1 VALNFGNISHAGAL
15 LSRVVSA
22 APVGLA
28 VADPQLRYMMANDA
42 FAPFG
47 GASLNQLIG
56 RTVAEHAPQLWPK
69 IEPALRRAVDR
80 GEATYDCDLTGS
92 DAVPR
97 KWRASFFPVY
107 MDGGIAGVGISVLDI
122 QAAEER
128 PEPAIGQSEQVEE
141 IQYSLDIDRHHP
153 ASSERVLDLLG
164 IERAE
169 FAADDDTFLNAVFPD
184 AGPIVNM
191 SLPLGD
197 GDNAMAIEHR
207 LVSADGSVRWVHER
221 AEFLV
226 GESGRQTL
234 IGTVQHITER
244 NETET
249 RLHQMQSELLHV
261 SRLSAMGQVSS
272 TLAHEVNQPLTAVGN
287 YIRAGLLML
296 DSGDQFSRSKIRGV
310 FEKAAQQAARAS
322 EIVRN
327 LRQFVRKGD
336 TARHLENLTVV
347 IQEAMALARLGIKD
361 RGLKVRL
368 RLDGNSR
375 TAFVNRV
382 QIQQVLVNLIRN
394 AIEAMTDSPRRE
406 ILVSTASSGD
416 AFIEISVADSGP
428 GLTEAV
434 ARGLF
439 KPFITT
445 KVDGMGVGLAIC
457 HSIIE
462 AHGGK
467 IWVEPNHTGGTIF
480 RFTVPRVDPD
490 AISQDFPSQ

>member
-1 VALNFGNISHAGAL
+1 VALNFGNISYAGAL
-15 LSRVVSA
+15 LSRVIAA

-28 VADPQLRYMMANDA
+28 FIDLQFHYVMANDA

-47 GASLNQLIG
+47 GAPLNLLIG
-56 RTVAEHAPQLWPK
+56 RTVWENAPLLWLQIQPL
-69 IEPALRRAVDR
+69 LRRALDL
-80 GEATYDCDLTGS
+80 GEATYDFDLMLEG
-92 DAVPR
+92 AAPR
-97 KWRASFFPVY
+97 KWRASFFPVQL
-107 MDGGIAGVGISVLDI
+107 DGLIGGVGISVTDL
-122 QAAEER
+122 QAIDDKSV
-128 PEPAIGQSEQVEE
+128 PMLGQSEQVEE
-141 IQYSLDIDRHHP
+141 IQYSLDIDRHRP
-153 ASSERVLDLLG
+153 ASPDRVLDLLG
-164 IERAE
+164 IHRTE
-169 FAADDDTFLNAVFPD
+169 FAADDDTFLNAIFPED
-184 AGPIVNM
+184 SSAMNPE
-191 SLPLGD
+191 LGD
-197 GDNAMAIEHR
+197 GDNAVAIEHR
-207 LVSADGSVRWVHER
+207 LVSADGAVRWVHER

-296 DSGDQFSRSKIRGV
+296 DSGDKFSRLKIRGV
-310 FEKAAQQAARAS
+310 FEKAGQQAARAS
-322 EIVRN
+322 DIVRN
-327 LRQFVRKGD
+327 LRAFVRKGD
-336 TARHLENLTVV
+336 STSQPENLTVV
-347 IQEAMALARLGIKD
+347 VQEAMTLARLGVKD

-368 RLDGNSR
+368 RLDGNSSW
-375 TAFVNRV
+375 ASVNRI

-406 ILVSTASSGD
+406 VFVSTASGGPE
-416 AFIEISVADSGP
+416 FIEVSVADSGP

-439 KPFITT
+439 KPFVTT
-445 KVDGMGVGLAIC
+445 KADGMGVGLAIC

-467 IWVEPNHTGGTIF
+467 IWVEPNQPTGTIF
-480 RFTVPRVDPD
+480 RFTVPRSDVD
-490 AISQDFPSQ
+490 

>member
-1 VALNFGNISHAGAL
+1 VALNFGNISYAGAL
-15 LSRVVSA
+15 LSRVISV

-28 VADPQLRYMMANDA
+28 FIDLQFHYVMANDA

-47 GASLNQLIG
+47 GAPLNLLIG
-56 RTVAEHAPQLWPK
+56 RTVWENAPLLWLQIQPL
-69 IEPALRRAVDR
+69 LRRAIDLS
-80 GEATYDCDLTGS
+80 EATYDCDLTLDG
-92 DAVPR
+92 AVPR
-97 KWRASFFPVY
+97 KWRASFFPVQL
-107 MDGGIAGVGISVLDI
+107 DGRVGGVGVSVTDLQGIDDKTVPM
-122 QAAEER
+122 A
-128 PEPAIGQSEQVEE
+128 GQSEQVEE
-141 IQYSLDIDRHHP
+141 IQYSLDIDRHRP
-153 ASSERVLDLLG
+153 ASPDRVLDLLG
-164 IERAE
+164 IHRTE
-169 FAADDDTFLNAVFPD
+169 FAADDDTFLNAIFPD
-184 AGPIVNM
+184 DSPAMNPE
-191 SLPLGD
+191 LGD
-197 GDNAMAIEHR
+197 GDNAVAIEHR
-207 LVSADGSVRWVHER
+207 LVSADGAVRWVHER

-296 DSGDQFSRSKIRGV
+296 DSGDKFSRLKIRGV
-310 FEKAAQQAARAS
+310 FEKAGQQAARAS
-322 EIVRN
+322 DIVRN
-327 LRQFVRKGD
+327 LRAFVRKGD
-336 TARHLENLTVV
+336 STSQPENLTVV
-347 IQEAMALARLGIKD
+347 VQEAMTLARLGVKD

-368 RLDGNSR
+368 RLDGNSSW
-375 TAFVNRV
+375 ASVNRI

-406 ILVSTASSGD
+406 VLVSTASGGPD
-416 AFIEISVADSGP
+416 FIEVSVADSGP

-439 KPFITT
+439 KPFVTT
-445 KVDGMGVGLAIC
+445 KADGMGVGLAIC

-467 IWVEPNHTGGTIF
+467 IWVEPNQPTGTIF
-480 RFTVPRVDPD
+480 RFTVPRSDVD
-490 AISQDFPSQ
+490 